1 MYIFLTKTNKTF
13 IDKFFKP
20 YLKLVNIQNR
30 TNIIILTKNN
40 NQNRNFH
47 WNNIRNYK
55 KGKKTFKSVEDFFG
69 KIWGIPRIE
78 DFFEKIWGLRDAT
91 SFLNEVY
98 QEIIYGIPE
107 KTLPIKTFAENY
119 NKKYQTK
126 EEACKRMMQ
135 DQINKCT
142 TAGVIDGIGTSIT
155 VPNNIPKNIAN
166 VLYVQLQMIACTAYM
181 AGYDLNRNETKTF
194 VYECLAG
201 IAVNEILE
209 KFGNQFATNFS
220 SKNDINSEAAV
231 FGGSAVSKT
240 ESIAN
245 RAYKWLFENNLE
257 INDDTEE
264 DVIIKAED
272 RLDD

>member
-1 MYIFLTKTNKTF
+1 
-13 IDKFFKP
+13 
-20 YLKLVNIQNR
+20 
-30 TNIIILTKNN
+30 
-40 NQNRNFH
+40 
-47 WNNIRNYK
+47 
-55 KGKKTFKSVEDFFG
+55 
-69 KIWGIPRIE
+69 
-78 DFFEKIWGLRDAT
+78 
-91 SFLNEVY
+91 
-98 QEIIYGIPE
+98 
-107 KTLPIKTFAENY
+107 
-119 NKKYQTK
+119 
-126 EEACKRMMQ
+126 MQ

-181 AGYDLNRNETKTF
+181 AGYDLNRTETKTF
-194 VYECLAG
+194 IYECLAG
-201 IAVNEILE
+201 VAVNEILG
-209 KFGNQFATNFS
+209 KFGDRFATNFAS
-220 SKNDINSEAAV
+220 RNDINLEAAV
-231 FGGSAVSKT
+231 FGDSAVSKT